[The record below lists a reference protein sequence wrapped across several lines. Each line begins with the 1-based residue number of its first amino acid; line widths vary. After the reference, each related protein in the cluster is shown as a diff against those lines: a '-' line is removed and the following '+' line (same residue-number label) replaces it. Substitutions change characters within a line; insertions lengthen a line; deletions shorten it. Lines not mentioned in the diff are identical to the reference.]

1 MVSTSSKTAHLLD
14 INVLLALAWPQHV
27 HHRRTHEWFQRVGA
41 GAWASCA
48 ITQLGFV
55 RISANPR
62 ITVAG
67 VTPRAAA
74 ELLSEFVRLPGH
86 RYLSELPPVADA
98 PLFSNRQLMG
108 HGQVTD
114 LYLLSLAMH
123 HDCRLATLDEGIVQ
137 MLPSDQARERWVELV
152 V

>member
-1 MVSTSSKTAHLLD
+1 MVTAGAKPHLLD

-27 HHRRTHEWFQRVGA
+27 HHRRTHDWFRRIGA
-41 GAWASCA
+41 NAWASCA

-67 VTPRAAA
+67 VTPRAAV

-86 RYLSELPPVADA
+86 RFLSELPPVTTS
-98 PLFSNRQLMG
+98 PIFSSKQLLG

-114 LYLLSLAMH
+114 LYLLSMAIH
-123 HDCRLATLDEGIVQ
+123 HDCRLATLDEGIAQ
-137 MLPSDQARERWVELV
+137 LLPIDGERERWVELV
-152 V
+152 N

>member
-1 MVSTSSKTAHLLD
+1 MVTARGQEYLLD
-14 INVLLALAWPQHV
+14 TNVLLALAWPQHA
-27 HHRRTHEWFQRVGA
+27 HHRRAHEWFRRVGA

-67 VTPRAAA
+67 VTPRAATV
-74 ELLSEFVRLPGH
+74 LLSQFVLLPGH
-86 RYLSELPPVADA
+86 RYLSELPPITASA
-98 PLFSNRQLMG
+98 LFSSDQLRG

-123 HDCRLATLDEGIVQ
+123 HGCRLATLDEGIMQ
-137 MLPSDQARERWVELV
+137 LLPGNADRKHWVELV
-152 V
+152 A